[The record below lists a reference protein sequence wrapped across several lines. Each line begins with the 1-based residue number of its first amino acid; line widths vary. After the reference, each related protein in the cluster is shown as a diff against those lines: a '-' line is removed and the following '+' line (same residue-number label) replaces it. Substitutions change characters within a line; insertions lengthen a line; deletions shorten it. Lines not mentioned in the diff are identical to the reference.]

1 MKIKK
6 GDIFQVV
13 TDCESLTY
21 VCVAIEDSNDNG
33 FVDAWQLCVSTWP
46 EKAVLYG
53 VSNATF
59 NVNDLTPS
67 QGRPLVLLSP
77 RENPLAQIEQVVNEC
92 EAAVDRAE
100 AKP

>member
-33 FVDAWQLCVSTWP
+33 FVDVWQLCVSTWR
-46 EKAVLYG
+46 EKAVLNS
-53 VSNATF
+53 VSTTT
-59 NVNDLTPS
+59 VNIN
-67 QGRPLVLLSP
+67 RPDADQRIVLLSP

-100 AKP
+100 AKQ